1 MKLRSTYYIFYTPG
15 HFMHSLTILNHG
27 SLPPLIEDYLEEWYY
42 KVQGISTPVSNF
54 YHEK

>member
-1 MKLRSTYYIFYTPG
+1 
-15 HFMHSLTILNHG
+15 MHSLTILNHG